1 MVPCSTLA
9 GKDGLGYEI
18 VRTLAA
24 PRRERGTKSE
34 PGLQCKV
41 RFGFEALQRTEVRAP
56 MAPSRCVVCNQ
67 RLYAVVVCAGR
78 YTGRRNGKGSRRL
91 FGLRWKRSGRRFA
104 LKSLT
109 QLEKI
114 AF

>member
-78 YTGRRNGKGSRRL
+78 YDT
-91 FGLRWKRSGRRFA
+91 KRSG
-104 LKSLT
+104 SLT
-109 QLEKI
+109 TLRI
-114 AF
+114 AIAWIAAGAAEQR